1 MARAISKKSLLEA
14 LAQET
19 GHTQKDCSAFLTH
32 LAEIV
37 TKRIVAGDAVAL
49 PGLVKFEA
57 ADRAARQIRNP
68 GTGETS
74 LKPAH
79 RAAVAKP
86 ARELKESLA

>member
-49 PGLVKFEA
+49 PLIGQSQTAAQGLPTVLRVLRGSMTKNTEHT
-57 ADRAARQIRNP
+57 I
-68 GTGETS
+68 
-74 LKPAH
+74 
-79 RAAVAKP
+79 
-86 ARELKESLA
+86 